1 MAYQPIED
9 HGIIGD
15 LRTVALV
22 AIDGSIDWLCLPRF
36 DSPSVFA
43 SILDDRKGGVFRISP
58 AANSD
63 VRPHQFYWPDSNVLV
78 TSFLDRGG
86 ACQVVDFIPMFGRG
100 TQLIRRVRAFR
111 GSMALRMECRPAF
124 NYARDAHQTSV
135 EREGARFNSESLSLE
150 LAASRTLRQD
160 GDGVVSEFVLEE
172 GQTATFALRPL
183 TDDAGETIAAMSDGE
198 SLELAQGTA
207 EYWRAWIARSSY
219 RGRWREMV
227 ERSALVLELLT
238 YEPTGA
244 IVAAPT
250 CSLPERLGG
259 VRNWDY
265 RYNWIRDAGFTL
277 YGLLRIG
284 LTDEAVRFMGWLEKR
299 CAEMDPE
306 SALQTV
312 YGIDGREE
320 LKEEVLHHLEGYKGS
335 APVRIGNAAY
345 GQIQLDIYG
354 ALLDAVYLYNKYGS
368 PISAELWRDLR
379 RLVNWVCDH
388 WRDVDNG
395 IWEVRGPRQHFVYS
409 KLMCWVAV
417 DRGLRLSLRRS
428 FPADRD
434 RWFKCRDEIYED
446 ILDKGWSPRL
456 RSFVQSYGS
465 DNLDASCLVM
475 PLVFFMSPNDPMML
489 DTITAIAKPLGQGGL
504 MGGHAVFRYSSEH
517 TDDGLSGDEG
527 TFNMC
532 TFWLVEALTRAS
544 KADPSRLQQASLIFE
559 NMLGLANDLGLYS
572 EETGVC
578 GEALGNFPQAFTHMG
593 LISAA
598 FNLDRALG
606 KIAGG

>member
-9 HGIIGD
+9 HGVIGD
-15 LRTVALV
+15 LRTAALV
-22 AIDGSIDWLCLPRF
+22 AVDGSIDWLCMPRF

-43 SILDDRKGGVFRISP
+43 SILDDRKGGVFRLGPTAVSG
-58 AANSD
+58 
-63 VRPHQFYWPDSNVLV
+63 VRPHQFYWPDTNVLV
-78 TSFLDRGG
+78 TSFLDQDG
-86 ACQVVDFIPMFGRG
+86 ACEVTDFMPVFGRE

-111 GSMALRMECRPAF
+111 GSVSLRMECRPAF
-124 NYARDAHQTSV
+124 NYARDPHHTEV
-135 EREGARFNSESLSLE
+135 TREGARFCSESLSLE
-150 LAASRTLRQD
+150 LAAGRPLRQD
-160 GDGVVSEFVLEE
+160 GDGAVAEFALEE
-172 GQTATFALRPL
+172 GQTATFVLRPV
-183 TDDAGETIAAMSDGE
+183 TDDTGEKIVPMPDAE
-198 SLELAQGTA
+198 SLELAQATA

-299 CAEMDPE
+299 CADMDPDC
-306 SALQTV
+306 ALQTV
-312 YGIDGREE
+312 YGIDGRED
-320 LKEEVLHHLEGYKGS
+320 LKEETLRHLEGYKGS
-335 APVRIGNAAY
+335 GPVRIGNAAY
-345 GQIQLDIYG
+345 GQMQLDIYG
-354 ALLDAVYLYNKYGS
+354 ALLDAVYLYNKYAS
-368 PISAELWRDLR
+368 PISAELWKDLR

-388 WRDVDNG
+388 WREVDNG

-409 KLMCWVAV
+409 KLMCWVTV
-417 DRGLRLSLRRS
+417 DRALRLSLQRS

-434 RWFKCRDEIYED
+434 RWFKCRDEIYEE
-446 ILDKGWSPRL
+446 ILDKGWNPRR

-465 DNLDASCLVM
+465 DNLDAACLVM

-489 DTITAIAKPLGQGGL
+489 DTVAAVAKPLGQGGL
-504 MGGHAVFRYSSEH
+504 MGGHAVFRYSYEH

-544 KADPSRLQQASLIFE
+544 KADPSRLQQATLTFE
-559 NMLGLANDLGLYS
+559 NMLRLANHLGLYS

-606 KIAGG
+606 NNTG